1 MSFNTLY
8 LYGSPD
14 WYIFELL
21 IMRLKV
27 AAIFV
32 SERDSVFELVTNNLP
47 ITERNILVRYC
58 NIWINHVKMG
68 IANTFKIW
76 FTLTLHQI
84 ISGLTYEN
92 QGRLSSV
99 SVSISVWQIL
109 IRFGW
114 LLDQHYWQDRYGEI

>member
-27 AAIFV
+27 AAILV
-32 SERDSVFELVTNNLP
+32 SERDSVFELVTNNLQ

-58 NIWINHVKMG
+58 NI
-68 IANTFKIW
+68 
-76 FTLTLHQI
+76 
-84 ISGLTYEN
+84 
-92 QGRLSSV
+92 
-99 SVSISVWQIL
+99 
-109 IRFGW
+109 
-114 LLDQHYWQDRYGEI
+114 